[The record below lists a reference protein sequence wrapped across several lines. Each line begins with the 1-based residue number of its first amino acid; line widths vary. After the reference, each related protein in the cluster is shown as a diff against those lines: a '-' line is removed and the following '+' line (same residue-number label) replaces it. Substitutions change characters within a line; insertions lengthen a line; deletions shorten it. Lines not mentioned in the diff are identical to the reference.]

1 VQEDTPPT
9 VKSPTFSLQHL
20 PIHPRSVKG
29 TFRNF
34 KTVILLLSFSVY
46 FLLPWMPWERH
57 GVIPNQ
63 AVLFDLVGRRF
74 FIFDLALFPQ
84 DLISLSLLLF
94 IAAATLFFVTG
105 LVGRAFCGYF
115 CFQTIWTDAFIFIER
130 WVQGERPA
138 RLRLEKQPWNGEK
151 IAKKFATHA
160 LWLALSFWTA
170 VTFILFYGYA
180 PELTARFFAGT
191 LPSVAYFT
199 VLLLTLTTY
208 SAAGLLREQV
218 CILWCP
224 YARFQGVMYEPET
237 LAPYYDFQRG
247 EGKAGRATRHKGQQT
262 LEERHA
268 QGIGDCVDCEL
279 CVQVCPAGIDIR
291 KGMQY
296 PCISCGLCVDA
307 CNSMMSSVGYPRG
320 LVRYDSEINIES
332 TTPGRV
338 HFDLLRLRTMGYG
351 VAILVMFGVLVY
363 NLASRSD
370 VQLSIQPV
378 RQPLFVAMSD
388 GGIRNRY
395 QIHITN
401 KSVEEQ
407 GYHIAVRGVPQPA
420 LDIGTMS
427 DVTVR
432 PGKSVLVL
440 ASVTLNPAQVQAINE
455 FEFIVTPRNK
465 PDQPMI
471 KKVRFNSKPEG
482 ANQP

>member
-1 VQEDTPPT
+1 MPA
-9 VKSPTFSLQHL
+9 VKSPTFSLDHI

-29 TFRNF
+29 PFRSF
-34 KTVILLLSFSVY
+34 KTAVLLLAFAVY
-46 FLLPWMPWERH
+46 FGLPWVPWERH

-94 IAAATLFFVTG
+94 ISAVTLFFVTG

-115 CFQTIWTDAFIFIER
+115 CFQTIWTDAFIFIES
-130 WVQGERPA
+130 WIQGERPA
-138 RLRLEKQPWNGEK
+138 RLRLHKQPWNREK
-151 IAKKFATHA
+151 ITKKFATHA

-170 VTFILFYGYA
+170 FTFILYYGYA
-180 PELTARFFAGT
+180 PELTARFFAGS
-191 LPSVAYFT
+191 LPGVAYFT
-199 VLLLTLTTY
+199 VLLITLTTY
-208 SAAGLLREQV
+208 VAAGLIREQV

-224 YARFQGVMYEPET
+224 YARFQGVMVEPET
-237 LAPYYDFQRG
+237 LIPYYDFQRG
-247 EGKAGRATRHKGQQT
+247 EGPAGRAARRKGQQT

-268 QGIGDCVDCEL
+268 QGIGDCIDCDF

-296 PCISCGLCVDA
+296 PCISCGLCIDA
-307 CNSMMSSVGYPRG
+307 CNTVMASAGYPRG

-332 TTPGRV
+332 TIPGKV
-338 HFDLLRLRTMGYG
+338 HFDWLRLRTIGYG
-351 VAILVMFGVLVY
+351 AAILVMAGVLVY

-378 RQPLFVAMSD
+378 RQPLFVLMSD

-401 KSVEEQ
+401 KSVEEH
-407 GYHIAVRGVPQPA
+407 GYHIAVRGVPEQA
-420 LDIGTMS
+420 LDIGAMS
-427 DVTVR
+427 DVKVR
-432 PGKSVLVL
+432 PGKSVMVL
-440 ASVTLNPAQVQAINE
+440 ASVTLSPAQVQAISE
-455 FEFIVTPRNK
+455 LEFIVTAKNK
-465 PDQPMI
+465 PDQPLV

-482 ANQP
+482 Q